1 MAKIPPDV
9 IMKGLIDRGFRPHEA
24 AGIVGNIDQESGF
37 DTGAR
42 EINPQTESAR
52 KQGGGFGLF
61 QWTSPERKQGLYNM
75 AQMRGTT
82 VDDPDLQLDYF
93 THEMQT
99 SHKKALKALEATK
112 DPRHAAYVVS
122 KYYEIPSEKYANN
135 SRRMGTAEKFFNMLN
150 PIGTAQAEEAID
162 PAEFD
167 AWEKSQAATSGL
179 SIDPAEFDAW
189 EKSQEPRIGQ
199 QIAQGITDIGGG
211 VLKGASNIGNT
222 ILSAADSYNELLG
235 NENALSS
242 LDSTGEQRREAVTQG
257 LKGQGVNTDSVLYNT
272 GELGTE
278 IAGTMGAGG
287 LLAKG
292 AKAVPVLS
300 KLSGP
305 IATAGI
311 KGGNLVEKAI
321 GGGISGAASTGL
333 VSGDTKDAG
342 TGALIGMALPP
353 ILAGA
358 GKVGTGAGKIIKG
371 ASASGETKRIAK
383 KALEKG
389 LVIPPTQVKSSLANR
404 IMEGTAGKITTAQ
417 NASAKNQEIF
427 NAMAKSEIG
436 AESLT
441 EEGLAMV
448 RSKANKAYDNIAK
461 FGKIE
466 ADDSFKK
473 AIDTA
478 AARSEKFKADFPG
491 LKNSDVDSLIE
502 SLKSKGTFS
511 SDTTIEAIKRLRQ
524 EGAANKIS
532 LDATKKEL
540 GRFQSKVASSLED
553 LVDRNLEKA
562 GKKELLT
569 EYRNARQILAKTHSI
584 EKATDKA
591 TGNITAA
598 TLANELKKGKPLT
611 GALKDI
617 AEFAQAFPK
626 AAQNISK
633 MGSLPQTSP
642 LDVASVSTLSMMA
655 GHPGYMALLAVRP
668 AARKAVLSKLVQ
680 KRLTTGGA
688 KKAIGG
694 KMGELLNQSV
704 KASPVLVTQGNK

>member
-24 AGIVGNIDQESGF
+24 AGILGNIEQESGF

-42 EINPQTESAR
+42 EINPKTESAR

-61 QWTSPERKQGLYNM
+61 QLTSPERKQGLYNM

-82 VDDPDLQLDYF
+82 VDDLDLQLDHF

-135 SRRMGTAEKFFNMLN
+135 ARRMSSAEKFFNMIN
-150 PIGTAQAEEAID
+150 PIGTAQAEEVID

-167 AWEKSQAATSGL
+167 AWEKSQSIPAV
-179 SIDPAEFDAW
+179 IDPKEFADW
-189 EKSQEPRIGQ
+189 ESSQDWVGKDTLQAVR
-199 QIAQGITDIGGG
+199 DIGGG
-211 VLKGASNIGNT
+211 VIKGASNIGNT
-222 ILSAADSYNELLG
+222 LLIPIDAAADAVGINNDFIG
-235 NENALSS
+235 RN
-242 LDSTGEQRREAVTQG
+242 DRKEAVTEG
-257 LKGQGVNTDSVLYNT
+257 LKGQRVNPESVLYNA
-272 GELGTE
+272 GELGAE
-278 IAGTMGAGG
+278 IAGTSGIGG
-287 LLAKG
+287 VLAKG

-300 KLSGP
+300 NLSEP
-305 IATAGI
+305 IATAGM
-311 KGGNLVEKAI
+311 KGGNIVEKAI
-321 GGGISGAASTGL
+321 GGGITGAASTGL
-333 VSGDTKDAG
+333 VTGDAGDSG
-342 TGALIGMALPP
+342 TGALIGMGLPP
-353 ILAGA
+353 VLAGA
-358 GKVGTGAGKIIKG
+358 GKVAKG
-371 ASASGETKRIAK
+371 AANVINGTSVSDETKRIAK

-427 NAMAKSEIG
+427 NAMAKAEIG

-441 EEGLAMV
+441 DEGLSMV
-448 RSKANKAYDNIAK
+448 RDKANKAYNNIAK
-461 FGKIE
+461 FGKIQ
-466 ADDSFKK
+466 ADSDFKK

-502 SLKSKGTFS
+502 SLKSKDTFS

-540 GRFQSKVASSLED
+540 GRFQSKVAGSLED

-591 TGNITAA
+591 TGNITAS

-668 AARKAVLSKLVQ
+668 AVRKAVLSKLVQ
-680 KRLTTGGA
+680 KGLTSGGA

-694 KMGELLNQSV
+694 KMGELLSQSV
-704 KASPVLVTQGNK
+704 KAAPVLVTQGSK